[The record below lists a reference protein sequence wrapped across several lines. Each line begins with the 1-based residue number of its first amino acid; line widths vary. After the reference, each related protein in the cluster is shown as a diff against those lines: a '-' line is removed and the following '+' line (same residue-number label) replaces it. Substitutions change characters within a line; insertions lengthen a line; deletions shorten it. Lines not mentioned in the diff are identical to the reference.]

1 MKILTIPLLACLAI
15 PALAQ
20 QDRVMVYQGVEAGAV
35 KGHPPAD
42 VMFVASEF
50 AWESKNVKGAP
61 YSAETITETSQALA
75 DGNRIT
81 RKSSGLIYRDGEGR
95 TRREHSL
102 DAVGPWAT
110 GKTHKLISIEDPVAG
125 VHWMLEPEARIARKI
140 TLKKGAG
147 GFGIAT
153 AGVRVGP
160 PVRVEPSET
169 FELPVP
175 PEGAGEIRIE
185 RKIEARAAPAADSKT
200 EQLGKRNIEGLICEG
215 SKTTITIPAGQI
227 GNERPIDIVA
237 ERWYSPELQTVVLTR
252 RSDPRTGETTF
263 RLASVRRG
271 EPDRNLFEPPPD
283 YTVKEDGPGL
293 RIDRKIEAKE

>member
-1 MKILTIPLLACLAI
+1 MKIVTITLLACLAI

-20 QDRVMVYQGVEAGAV
+20 QDRVIAYQAVEAGAV
-35 KGHPPAD
+35 RGHPPAD

-50 AWESKNVKGAP
+50 AWESRNVKGAP

-81 RKSSGLIYRDGEGR
+81 RKSSGLLYRDGEGR

-110 GKTHKLISIEDPVAG
+110 GKIHKLISIEDPVAG
-125 VHWMLEPEARIARKI
+125 VHWMLEPEAKIARKI

-147 GFGIAT
+147 GFGVAT
-153 AGVRVGP
+153 AGVRVPAPLPDHFDLPIPAEGP
-160 PVRVEPSET
+160 
-169 FELPVP
+169 
-175 PEGAGEIRIE
+175 GEIRIE
-185 RKIEARAAPAADSKT
+185 RGMKIEARAAPAGDSKI

-227 GNERPIDIVA
+227 GNERPIEIVA

-271 EPDRNLFEPPPD
+271 EPGRNLFEPPPD

-293 RIDRKIEAKE
+293 RIERKIEAKEE